1 MNDSYLDN
9 KVKEGTIYSFNG
21 KSDNRLAK
29 LTVGGVSIPC
39 DNAST
44 VRKLHYYFGNFIV
57 KGNQYDVNAIIG
69 KKVRCKVDESGV
81 LEDFVPIDLGLE
93 IN

>member
-9 KVKEGTIYSFNG
+9 KVEEGTIYSFKG
-21 KSDNRLAK
+21 KSDDGLAQLNVGGLPIPCENA
-29 LTVGGVSIPC
+29 LTVV
-39 DNAST
+39 
-44 VRKLHYYFGNFIV
+44 KLHAYFGNFIV
-57 KGNQYDVNAIIG
+57 KGDQYDEDTIIR
-69 KKVRCKVDESGV
+69 KKVRCEVDESGV

>member
-1 MNDSYLDN
+1 MNNSYLDN
-9 KVKEGTIYSFNG
+9 KVREGTIYSFTGN
-21 KSDNRLAK
+21 SDDGLAH
-29 LTVGGVSIPC
+29 LNVDGLSIPC
-39 DNAST
+39 ENALT
-44 VRKLHYYFGNFIV
+44 AIKLHAYFGNFIV
-57 KGNQYDVNAIIG
+57 KGKYDENAVIG